1 MLKLLKESSMTKIK
15 KEIPSWLIELI
26 ETIFI
31 NHPGKGRDAQ
41 VRGGHLSAVLK
52 FLRRDALFSV
62 LAKLKNDGVD
72 ITPTLALRLIQEW
85 TGQGVDT
92 KSLLKVFGQKGRAAD
107 EKSKDFEKVYEI
119 AEKWRSL
126 AIKERDAANDL
137 YHRVVELVQS
147 NPDRM
152 VGKKRKPIAHQEPFS
167 LD

>member
-1 MLKLLKESSMTKIK
+1 MTEIK
-15 KEIPSWLIELI
+15 KEIPPWLIELI
-26 ETIFI
+26 ETIYI

-41 VRGGHLSAVLK
+41 IRGGHLSAVLK

-62 LAKLKNDGVD
+62 LGKLKNDGVD
-72 ITPTLALRLIQEW
+72 VTPTLALRLIQEW

-107 EKSKDFEKVYEI
+107 AKSKDFEKMSEI

-126 AIKERDAANDL
+126 AIKERNAANDL
-137 YHRVVELVQS
+137 YYRVVELVQK
-147 NPDRM
+147 NPERM
-152 VGKKRKPIAHQEPFS
+152 VGKKRKPIAHKKPFS